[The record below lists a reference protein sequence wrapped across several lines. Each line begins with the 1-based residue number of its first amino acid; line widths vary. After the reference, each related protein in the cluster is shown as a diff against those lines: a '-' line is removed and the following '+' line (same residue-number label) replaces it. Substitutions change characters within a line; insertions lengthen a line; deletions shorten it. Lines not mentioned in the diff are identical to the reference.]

1 MAIHIPPELVLEK
14 EVLSRIKSNRNW
26 VTCVVGPTGSGKSYT
41 AIKIGCV
48 INPNFSAEDI
58 VFNVKDFLTRF
69 KELQKLPNEGI
80 GSIIVFDEAE
90 QDFSS
95 RRSMSNTNVEFSS
108 ILSMLRFSRI
118 SVAFT
123 LPNLNMIDLNA
134 RRLFHHLL
142 MTVEVDRTSCER
154 WKKTR
159 SGVKIYRVIQTQ
171 NPNDKESEF
180 RSMFPVITVPVKN
193 RKTGTIY
200 EEDCRVKQLWFTLA
214 PKNILDVYERRKK
227 AYFDKTMNEATAKI
241 EFKERKEKNKMG
253 SSGIETQQTIQ
264 TNPTASITPESQVIS
279 NNTISNIL
287 NDD

>member
-1 MAIHIPPELVLEK
+1 M
-14 EVLSRIKSNRNW
+14 
-26 VTCVVGPTGSGKSYT
+26 
-41 AIKIGCV
+41 
-48 INPNFSAEDI
+48 NPNFSSEDI

-142 MTVEVDRTSCER
+142 MTVEVDRTSCES
-154 WKKTR
+154 WKKYR

-171 NPNDKESEF
+171 NPNDKESDF
-180 RSMFPVITVPVKN
+180 RTMYPIISIPTKN
-193 RKTGTIY
+193 RKTGNIY
-200 EEDCRVKQLWFTLA
+200 MEDCRVKQLWVTLA
-214 PKNILDVYERRKK
+214 PKHILDSYEKRKK
-227 AYFDKTMNEATAKI
+227 WYFDKTMDEATAKI
-241 EFKERKEKNKMG
+241 EFKERKERNKMA
-253 SSGIETQQTIQ
+253 SAGIETPQSNGIPV
-264 TNPTASITPESQVIS
+264 NPSVIPEEVLVQS
-279 NNTISNIL
+279 NNTIDSIL
-287 NDD
+287 SGA